1 MIYFIYVEI
10 KSRSPLWYELP
21 LIFFIVGGIIA
32 FVKIKKDDPVKA
44 RRCIFIGI
52 ITTIPII
59 IVLVF
64 IVMLGS
70 GTTFF
75 IASGSMIP
83 VLEVNDAVRINKN
96 IIFDDITIGDIIV
109 FNRPSDHD
117 RTIVHRVVSI
127 LDDDPKTIKTKG
139 DANRASI
146 SGTDFP
152 ITEKEYIGK
161 VDYVIPQIGY
171 VTRILTPPINYII
184 IGIIIAVMVIK
195 QISKG
200 RKEKET
206 DSTIDFESFD
216 QNNPNESTGTFD
228 DLNNIPKDKE
238 YSEISDEVRNA
249 ALREEGIN
257 PDSEKKNPQETN
269 SDSNKKKPDE

>member
-1 MIYFIYVEI
+1 MAI
-10 KSRSPLWYELP
+10 KPRSPLWYELP

-52 ITTIPII
+52 ILTIPII
-59 IVLVF
+59 FVIGWIL
-64 IVMLGS
+64 ILGS
-70 GTTFF
+70 GTTFL

-83 VLEVNDAVRINKN
+83 ALEVNDAVRINKN
-96 IIFDDITIGDIIV
+96 IIFDDINIGDIIV
-109 FNRPSDHD
+109 FTRPSDHD

-139 DANRASI
+139 DANRASF

-171 VTRILTPPINYII
+171 VTQLLKPPVNYIVNVI
-184 IGIIIAVMVIK
+184 QLGILILPVILHVK
-195 QISKG
+195 FN
-200 RKEKET
+200 KEKQT
-206 DSTIDFESFD
+206 LS
-216 QNNPNESTGTFD
+216 
-228 DLNNIPKDKE
+228 
-238 YSEISDEVRNA
+238 
-249 ALREEGIN
+249 
-257 PDSEKKNPQETN
+257 
-269 SDSNKKKPDE
+269 SND